1 MTRIKLK
8 LSALIFAALLLAIT
22 LMLVIPLPEAP
33 DDSVAGNFIIMNVN
47 IVDVES
53 GEILAHQDVTIRAGR
68 VSQIEEA
75 SEAASPLSFK
85 IIDGRGKY
93 IMPGLWDM
101 HTHSYKI
108 SPQFHH
114 PLFIANGV
122 TGVRDMSGCMSE
134 PDNFWACIDDRE
146 KWNRNTAE
154 DRGIA
159 PRYILQSSYQLN
171 GGSEVPAGFPAF
183 FRANDT
189 GGNGKLADFYAAA
202 GADFLKT
209 YSDLSPAAYGNLARE
224 AQARGLAIAG
234 HLPLRV
240 SLPEAIAAKQQSIE
254 HPRLFLLECFKGAEE
269 FRGLPNPSAAYN
281 TQFRRQLVDDHDA
294 DRCASLMQDMA
305 NSTTYWSPTLQVLQM
320 SARAHDRSFR
330 EDPRL
335 KYIPLIL
342 NEGMWKGD
350 ANKSA
355 ERSTDGN
362 GRNIDAEM
370 YQLAK
375 NNLLQAHE
383 SGVKLLAGSDA
394 GDTYV
399 FPGFS
404 IHQEIEE
411 YVAAGISP
419 QDTLRIATIEAA
431 RFSKLDGDYGSIEV
445 GKVADIL
452 LLRADPYA
460 DIRNTQKIEGLFLGG
475 RYFDR
480 SALDNILDFAERQA
494 GSIRL
499 NLRYLWDALSSP
511 LMRVQLVD

>member
-1 MTRIKLK
+1 M
-8 LSALIFAALLLAIT
+8 
-22 LMLVIPLPEAP
+22 
-33 DDSVAGNFIIMNVN
+33 
-47 IVDVES
+47 
-53 GEILAHQDVTIRAGR
+53 
-68 VSQIEEA
+68 
-75 SEAASPLSFK
+75 
-85 IIDGRGKY
+85 
-93 IMPGLWDM
+93 MPGLWDM

-134 PDNFWACIDDRE
+134 PDDFWACIDDRK
-146 KWNRNTAE
+146 KWNRHTAE
-154 DRGIA
+154 GRGIA
-159 PRYILQSSYQLN
+159 PRFILQSSYQIN
-171 GGSEVPAGFPAF
+171 GGSEVPAGFPDF

-189 GGNGKLADFYAAA
+189 RGNGKLAGFYAAA

-224 AQARGLAIAG
+224 ARARGLSIAG
-234 HLPLRV
+234 HLPWRV
-240 SLPEAIAAKQQSIE
+240 SLPEAIAAKQLSIE
-254 HPRLFLLECFKGAEE
+254 HPRLFLLECFEGAEE
-269 FRGLPNPSAAYN
+269 FRGLPDPSAAYD
-281 TQFRRQLVDDHDA
+281 TQFRRQLVDEHDA
-294 DRCASLMQDMA
+294 DRCDSLMQDMA
-305 NSTTYWSPTLQVLQM
+305 DSTTYWTPTLQVLQM

-335 KYIPLIL
+335 KYIPFIL

-355 ERSTDGN
+355 QRAIGDN
-362 GRNIDAEM
+362 GRDIDAEM

-375 NNLLQAHE
+375 SNLLQAHE
-383 SGVKLLAGSDA
+383 SGVRLLAGTDA

-419 QDTLRIATIEAA
+419 QDTLKIATIEAA
-431 RFSKLDGDYGSIEV
+431 RFSKLDGNYGSIEV

-452 LLRADPYA
+452 LLRADPFT

-475 RYFDR
+475 RYFNR
-480 SALDNILDFAERQA
+480 SALDNILDFVERQS
-494 GSIRL
+494 GSVRL

-511 LMRVQLVD
+511 LMRVQLAD